1 MKETVYY
8 VHSGTKTV
16 HCVCTKAING
26 HADGD
31 QGSVCHLFSLGD
43 PATGDDDD
51 LVLFVKRHHLGNT
64 VGRTGVVHIAEEE
77 NRG

>member
-1 MKETVYY
+1 MV
-8 VHSGTKTV
+8 S
-16 HCVCTKAING
+16 
-26 HADGD
+26 
-31 QGSVCHLFSLGD
+31 HLFSLGD